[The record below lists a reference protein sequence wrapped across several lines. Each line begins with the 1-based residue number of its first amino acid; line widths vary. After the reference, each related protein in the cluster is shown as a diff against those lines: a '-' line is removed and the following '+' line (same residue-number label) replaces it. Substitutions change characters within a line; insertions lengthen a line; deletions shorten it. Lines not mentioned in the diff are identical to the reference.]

1 MSLINDALRRARD
14 VQPPP
19 VPSTPPPPPQF
30 RPVEPA
36 PHTRHTV
43 GFLVP
48 VSLVLLALLGLF
60 FCWRLT
66 RTEKQP
72 TTIPV
77 QAKSLLPET
86 ASAPKPV
93 PPVTNSQ
100 PVKLRNA
107 EPLAR
112 TAAPPANHAVA
123 PSVPTASVTVT
134 QAPAVTVAT
143 ANSPTNNSENA
154 LAVVAADPQTRPLSL
169 KLQGIIFN
177 PQRASAVI
185 NGKPVFLGDRVGDYR
200 VRLITRDAVTLVA
213 PGQTN
218 VLSLED

>member
-36 PHTRHTV
+36 RHTRRTV

-66 RTEKQP
+66 RPAGEP
-72 TTIPV
+72 ASMPV
-77 QAKSLLPET
+77 QAKSSPIQN
-86 ASAPKPV
+86 ASAPQPL
-93 PPVTNSQ
+93 PPTPSSQ
-100 PVKLRNA
+100 PVKLRSA
-107 EPLAR
+107 EPLAK
-112 TAAPPANHAVA
+112 TAGPSTNHPAA
-123 PSVPTASVTVT
+123 PSVPTASVSST
-134 QAPAVTVAT
+134 QAMPVA
-143 ANSPTNNSENA
+143 AASLNSTNSENA
-154 LAVVAADPQTRPLSL
+154 VIPAVADPQVRLSSL

-185 NGKPVFLGDRVGDYR
+185 NGKPVFLGDRVGEYR
-200 VRLITRDAVTLVA
+200 VRLITRDTVTLVA
-213 PGQTN
+213 AGQTN